1 MHKLLFWVRAPPFE
15 FEKLEHSN
23 ISKSNGG
30 KNLQFNNGKERLAFE
45 KEWEEKRKFYSEQG
59 MSESAIDE
67 LYEFDLA
74 VHNSDRRFKEHNSYI
89 EEIPELEIPN
99 NSMELDKYGSRHW
112 WVNELNNPR
121 LAYTVCHLSKLD
133 IEILTMYAMER
144 YSENEISK
152 RLNVSQTGVSY
163 RIKIF
168 AELFAD
174 LFKKEKSK

>member
-1 MHKLLFWVRAPPFE
+1 M
-15 FEKLEHSN
+15 
-23 ISKSNGG
+23 
-30 KNLQFNNGKERLAFE
+30 QFNNGKERLAFE

-99 NSMELDKYGSRHW
+99 NSIELDKYGSRYW

-121 LAYTVCHLSKLD
+121 LAYTVSHL
-133 IEILTMYAMER
+133 
-144 YSENEISK
+144 
-152 RLNVSQTGVSY
+152 
-163 RIKIF
+163 
-168 AELFAD
+168 
-174 LFKKEKSK
+174 

>member
-1 MHKLLFWVRAPPFE
+1 M
-15 FEKLEHSN
+15 
-23 ISKSNGG
+23 
-30 KNLQFNNGKERLAFE
+30 QFNNGKERLAFE

-121 LAYTVCHLSKLD
+121 LAYTVSHLSKLD

-168 AELFAD
+168 TELLDD
-174 LFKKEKSK
+174 LFKKEKS

>member
-1 MHKLLFWVRAPPFE
+1 MQ
-15 FEKLEHSN
+15 
-23 ISKSNGG
+23 G

-121 LAYTVCHLSKLD
+121 LAYTVSHLSKLD

-168 AELFAD
+168 TELLGD
-174 LFKKEKSK
+174 LFKKEKS

>member
-1 MHKLLFWVRAPPFE
+1 M
-15 FEKLEHSN
+15 
-23 ISKSNGG
+23 
-30 KNLQFNNGKERLAFE
+30 QFNNGKERLAFE

-121 LAYTVCHLSKLD
+121 LAYTVSHLSKLD

-168 AELFAD
+168 TELLGD
-174 LFKKEKSK
+174 LFKKEKS

>member
-1 MHKLLFWVRAPPFE
+1 M
-15 FEKLEHSN
+15 
-23 ISKSNGG
+23 
-30 KNLQFNNGKERLAFE
+30 QFNNGKERLAFE

-59 MSESAIDE
+59 MSEDAINE

-74 VHNSDRRFKEHNSYI
+74 VHNSDRRFREHNSYI

-99 NSMELDKYGSRHW
+99 NSIELDKYGSRYW

-121 LAYTVCHLSKLD
+121 LAYTVSHLSKLD
-133 IEILTMYAMER
+133 IEILTMYAMEHF
-144 YSENEISK
+144 SETEISK
-152 RLNVSQTGVSY
+152 RLKVSQTGVSY

>member
-1 MHKLLFWVRAPPFE
+1 
-15 FEKLEHSN
+15 
-23 ISKSNGG
+23 
-30 KNLQFNNGKERLAFE
+30 
-45 KEWEEKRKFYSEQG
+45 

-121 LAYTVCHLSKLD
+121 LAYTVSHLSKLD

-168 AELFAD
+168 TELLGD
-174 LFKKEKSK
+174 LFKKEKS